1 MKRLM
6 NSKTIALAFG
16 ALSLGLGAC
25 ERSVDNGPPVVEPLQ
40 VEGALSYDA
49 PPVGISTAYTEAAN
63 DRIKANFTGPL
74 DVPRQRAERGFIATI
89 EQDEILTRDGRAV
102 WSAELANILTGDA
115 PTTVHPLLWQQ
126 SQLTAMHG
134 LFEVTD
140 GIYQVRG
147 FDLAVM
153 TVVRGETGWII
164 IDPLTTVETANAA
177 LELVQTTLGER
188 PISAMIYTHSHADH
202 FGGAE
207 AIVAAHGDSS
217 DPLPILAP
225 IGFSDEAISENL
237 LAGPHMARRAMLMY
251 GAPLEL
257 GSEAA
262 VGIGLGP
269 TLSSGRISL
278 VLPTEEIGPEPTTRL
293 IDGIEFQF
301 LDAANTEAPAEFVF
315 YLPQFKA
322 LCTAEVVTGTFH
334 NILTMRGAKVRD
346 ALRWSQVI
354 DQIILEFADEAEV
367 LFASHHWP
375 VWERDQVEEHLRL
388 HRDLYRSLHDQT
400 LRLANGGATIDEIS
414 SLLRPLSFEE
424 DELSVRSFY
433 GTTEHNV
440 KGVYQFY
447 FGWWD
452 GVPANYYRH
461 PPEARATRFIDSIGG
476 ADKAIEIGKAA
487 FNEGDYRWAAEV
499 FNAAVFAGN
508 EGDAHQWLAATYE
521 QLGFQA
527 ESGAWRNYFLSAASE
542 LRSGVRAGSSVDEDE
557 GTTAF
562 LATVPTPILFD
573 ALAARY
579 NPQKLDRDPYTIEFR
594 FTDSE
599 EVISVEVGRDVAF
612 PRVGVAT
619 EEALATFSTTRK
631 IFDGLITGQHN
642 AMGLVLTGQL
652 KIGGNRDAVSD
663 FFDALDE
670 PRSDFPVVTP

>member
-1 MKRLM
+1 MNRLKY
-6 NSKTIALAFG
+6 NSIAIPAIG
-16 ALSLGLGAC
+16 ALLFGLGAC
-25 ERSVDNGPPVVEPLQ
+25 EPRVSDEPPAPVPLQ

-49 PPVGISTAYTEAAN
+49 PPIGVSTAYTEAVNA
-63 DRIKANFTGPL
+63 RYQANFTGPL

-89 EQDEILTRDGRAV
+89 DTDEILTRDGRAV
-102 WSAELANILTGDA
+102 WSAELANIMTGEA
-115 PTTVHPLLWQQ
+115 TPTHHPLMWQQ

-134 LFEVTD
+134 LIEVTD

-153 TVVRGETGWII
+153 TVIRGETGWII

-207 AIVAAHGDSS
+207 AIVAAHGNSS
-217 DPLPILAP
+217 TPLPILAP
-225 IGFSDEAISENL
+225 IGFSDEAVSENL

-257 GSEAA
+257 GSSAA

-278 VLPTEEIGPEPTTRL
+278 VLPTEEIGPEPTTRI

-388 HRDLYRSLHDQT
+388 HRDLYRGLHDQT
-400 LRLANGGATIDEIS
+400 LRLANSGATIDEIS

-452 GVPANYYRH
+452 GVPANFHRH
-461 PPEARATRFIDSIGG
+461 PPEARAKRFIDSIGG

-499 FNAAVFAGN
+499 FNSAVFAGS

-521 QLGFQA
+521 QLGFQS
-527 ESGAWRNYFLSAASE
+527 ESGAWRNYFLSAAAE
-542 LRSGVRAGSSVDEDE
+542 LRSGTRAASRIGD

-562 LATVPTPILFD
+562 LATVPTAQLFD

-579 NPQKLDRDPYTIEFR
+579 NPQKLNREPYTIEFR
-594 FTDSE
+594 FTDTD

-612 PRVGVAT
+612 PRMGVEADD
-619 EEALATFSTTRK
+619 ALASFSTTRK

-642 AMGLVLTGQL
+642 AMGLVVTGQL
-652 KIGGNRDAVSD
+652 KIGGNRGAVSA
-663 FFDALDE
+663 FFDALDD
-670 PRSDFPVVTP
+670 PPSDFAVVTP